1 MGFFRSNPH
10 NKVAIKVIDLKSIDN
25 EVTRYLL
32 DCEMEAL
39 HNLGKANNS
48 GHENVVKL
56 HEVITIDTDIYLV
69 MELLEGKTLG

>member
-1 MGFFRSNPH
+1 M
-10 NKVAIKVIDLKSIDN
+10 AIKVIDLKSINN

-32 DCEMEAL
+32 ACEVEAL
-39 HNLGKANNS
+39 HNLGKAKNA

-56 HEVITIDTDIYLV
+56 HEVITIDADIYLV